1 MRWYNLAME
10 LLEIIKNKEFEK
22 INDGFFNN
30 ELEKE
35 FAMLGIEIIKTIVQ
49 YRLNCNV
56 LHEKIEKKE
65 GALTTFSQKLFLSKS
80 TFFQDDIHEK
90 YYLCLDDYA
99 LKIKEKADNID
110 NKELVATIV
119 DALYKELCKPAN
131 KVEEQFIRINYDAD
145 DYIFHE
151 LIPYLSNEELSSLY
165 AEYVNRRTSDFLP
178 NQKKLLKELKEELLN
193 RNLDVPKKKF
203 KLFK

>member
-1 MRWYNLAME
+1 MYNLAME